1 MTALQPRGRRALR
14 HVRLPAL
21 LIAAALGAAACR
33 GDAKE
38 TAAVGER
45 ARATAVAA
53 PDTAEAARAPAV
65 DPAADSTM
73 GEVATVRG
81 LTGGDRACYMDLES
95 GGAVKGQQE
104 AAFGLCERRE
114 LVGKR
119 VRVERRRAWV
129 LAASCE
135 GDPECARRD
144 TVDLIV
150 SAEPLRATT
159 SAPAAGAHR

>member
-1 MTALQPRGRRALR
+1 MTASQPRGRRASR
-14 HVRLPAL
+14 RIHLPL
-21 LIAAALGAAACR
+21 LLLVSLGMAACK

-38 TAAVGER
+38 TEKVGER

-53 PDTAEAARAPAV
+53 PDTTEAARQPSAAR
-65 DPAADSTM
+65 ADSTM

-81 LTGGDRACYMDLES
+81 LTGGDRACYMDLET
-95 GGAVKGQQE
+95 GGEVKGQQE
-104 AAFGLCERRE
+104 AAFDLCGRRE
-114 LVGKR
+114 LVGKQ
-119 VRVERRRAWV
+119 VRVERRRSWV

-150 SAEPLRATT
+150 SAEPL
-159 SAPAAGAHR
+159 PAQR